1 MEIKIKII
9 EFSSDV
15 FSKSNQLKDIIIS
28 PLFSKTN
35 FSINIFEA
43 ISKNEEY
50 KFKAHTPIIK
60 IGLFNGKSLL
70 GVGKINTH
78 KNSQKIKIT
87 LDDKNKGNK
96 FLNGAYD
103 KLQNNAYYL
112 TLECISNNLNNGKN
126 TSLEINKKRRK
137 KNSSVDIHDKK
148 NYLGFNPYIKDKRL
162 NKDFDLGEKKNN
174 SVIINSDIKEE
185 NSFYLNSNSTVIKNE
200 SHNLTNNAFYSN
212 DINENKPINKIDN
225 FYDEKESNNNIFNLS
240 FKKELFSD
248 GVLNLTNDNNN
259 NNYNNNINTKIDK
272 ENIDIEGS
280 NQIEI
285 NDFNNLINEFNLVY
299 NNVRKNNT
307 FSGNNIKD
315 NFLLEYQY
323 FLEKGSD
330 IFKLYSKFSYDI
342 RKQNENIK
350 EYINNYINKIK
361 IIYKKNKILKI
372 KSQNLEMNEFF
383 GNKKVKKQ
391 NEIYN
396 NEIKNISNKLSI
408 IKIIDKE
415 YLNLTKNKFNQQKY
429 KILLKD
435 IFKQIIQN
443 EDIRENLKDYSNIIS
458 LLLKNKKLSNNKEKI
473 NSENNKIDN
482 FEENKERS
490 KIDLEKLKNKIDK
503 LKEQYLNENNTKE
516 NKFKIKN
523 NKEKKKKIVTK
534 TYPSFMNLGEQS
546 NRGTNIEN
554 KDRNIN
560 YFNAFTPN
568 GEERNKITKKKYN
581 YFGNY
586 L

>member
-1 MEIKIKII
+1 MEINIKII

-50 KFKAHTPIIK
+50 KIKAHTPIIK

-70 GVGKINTH
+70 GVGKLNTH

-87 LDDKNKGNK
+87 SDDKNKGNK

-103 KLQNNAYYL
+103 KLQNNIYYL
-112 TLECISNNLNNGKN
+112 TLECSSTNINNGKN
-126 TSLEINKKRRK
+126 TNLEINNKRRK

-148 NYLGFNPYIKDKRL
+148 NYFGLNPYNKDKRL

-174 SVIINSDIKEE
+174 SVIINRDNKEE
-185 NSFYLNSNSTVIKNE
+185 NSFYLKSNSTVIKNE
-200 SHNLTNNAFYSN
+200 NHSITNNGSYSN
-212 DINENKPINKIDN
+212 DINENNPINKINN
-225 FYDEKESNNNIFNLS
+225 FNDEKESNNNIFNLS
-240 FKKELFSD
+240 FQKELFSD
-248 GVLNLTNDNNN
+248 GVLNLTNNNNKNNN
-259 NNYNNNINTKIDK
+259 NTNTKIDN

-372 KSQNLEMNEFF
+372 KSQNLEMNELF
-383 GNKKVKKQ
+383 GNKKLKRENV
-391 NEIYN
+391 IFN
-396 NEIKNISNKLSI
+396 NEITNINNKLSI
-408 IKIIDKE
+408 IKIIDNE

-429 KILLKD
+429 KILLED
-435 IFKQIIQN
+435 IFKHIIQN
-443 EDIRENLKDYSNIIS
+443 ENIKENLKDYSNIIS

-473 NSENNKIDN
+473 NNENNIIDN
-482 FEENKERS
+482 FEENNKERS

-523 NKEKKKKIVTK
+523 KIKKKKINTK

-546 NRGTNIEN
+546 HRGTNIEN

-568 GEERNKITKKKYN
+568 GEERNKITRKKYN

>member
-50 KFKAHTPIIK
+50 KIKAHTPIIK

-87 LDDKNKGNK
+87 SDDKNKGNK

-103 KLQNNAYYL
+103 KLQNNIYYL
-112 TLECISNNLNNGKN
+112 TLECSSTNINNGKN
-126 TSLEINKKRRK
+126 TNLEINNKRRK

-148 NYLGFNPYIKDKRL
+148 NYFGLNPHNKDKKL

-174 SVIINSDIKEE
+174 SVIINRDNKEE
-185 NSFYLNSNSTVIKNE
+185 NSFHLKSNSTFIKNDN
-200 SHNLTNNAFYSN
+200 HNLTNNEFYSN
-212 DINENKPINKIDN
+212 GINENNPINKINN
-225 FYDEKESNNNIFNLS
+225 FNDEKESNINIFNLS
-240 FKKELFSD
+240 FQKELFSD
-248 GVLNLTNDNNN
+248 GVLNLTNNNN
-259 NNYNNNINTKIDK
+259 NNLNTKIDN
-272 ENIDIEGS
+272 ENIDMEAS

-307 FSGNNIKD
+307 FSGMNIKD

-372 KSQNLEMNEFF
+372 KSQNLEMNELF
-383 GNKKVKKQ
+383 GNKKLKRE
-391 NEIYN
+391 NMIFN
-396 NEIKNISNKLSI
+396 NEITNINNKLSI
-408 IKIIDKE
+408 IKIIDNE

-435 IFKQIIQN
+435 IFKHIIQN
-443 EDIRENLKDYSNIIS
+443 ENIKENLKDYSNIIS
-458 LLLKNKKLSNNKEKI
+458 LLLKNKKLSNNKEII
-473 NSENNKIDN
+473 NNENNKIDN
-482 FEENKERS
+482 FEEGNEERS

-523 NKEKKKKIVTK
+523 NKEKKKKIDTK

-568 GEERNKITKKKYN
+568 GEERNKITRKKYN